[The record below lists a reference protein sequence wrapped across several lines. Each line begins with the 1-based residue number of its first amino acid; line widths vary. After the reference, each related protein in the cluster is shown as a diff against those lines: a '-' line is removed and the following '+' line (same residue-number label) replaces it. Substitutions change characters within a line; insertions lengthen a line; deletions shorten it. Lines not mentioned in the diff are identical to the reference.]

1 MLHLL
6 RIFLIAWVGA
16 TFLSGCCLLKYWP
29 MPWGHMAPEESKPV
43 QQAVMAPSQKMS
55 F

>member
-29 MPWGHMAPEESKPV
+29 MPWGHITLEESKPD
-43 QQAVMAPSQKMS
+43 QQAEVVPSKKMP